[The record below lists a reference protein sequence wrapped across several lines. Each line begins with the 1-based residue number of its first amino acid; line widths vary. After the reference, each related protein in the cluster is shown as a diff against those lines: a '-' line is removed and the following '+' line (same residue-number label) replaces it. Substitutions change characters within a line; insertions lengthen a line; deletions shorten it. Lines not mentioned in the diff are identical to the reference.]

1 MHMNGR
7 LRVYAVAAGA
17 AVFSI
22 AAPTGADA
30 QFDGW
35 SIIDS
40 GPDYDFL
47 VNPNSLAL
55 SPGDIDSLTVHRV
68 IINRM
73 LVRHQ
78 EPERGRMVA
87 WRGAAGLP
95 VEGYDRYASTAQ
107 VLEIRCAKGYYSI
120 WESTDFDDSGTNL
133 GSRLNERA
141 WRVPSGA
148 DSVPMRAILD
158 WACATPGS
166 GEEQTI
172 ALQPDDARWMTVTF
186 DGRMST
192 QYRPSER
199 EGRVCVEAVADRS
212 ASALAAPIP
221 NRTAGLIEWRWWV
234 DSLVPTSRLDS
245 KDGDDYAARV
255 LVNFAFG
262 SDREGWFSGLKHS
275 LAGDQ
280 HGGETPGSALSY
292 VWSATD
298 SLGAGSPS
306 PYTDRVV
313 IMVVDSGGDRLGSWR
328 THRRD
333 LASDYRAAF
342 GHEPPPVTSVA
353 FFTDADDTGTSALAC
368 YGALQL
374 GRPPR

>member
-1 MHMNGR
+1 MCPAAESSSVTSQVTYVTGRNRKNWTGGVEPGSGRSWTDVALAETAPTALVMHMNGR

-22 AAPTGADA
+22 AAPTDADA

-47 VNPNSLAL
+47 MNPNSLAL

-78 EPERGRMVA
+78 EPERGRMLA
-87 WRGAAGLP
+87 WRRAAGLP

-107 VLEIRCAKGYYSI
+107 VLEIRCAKAYYSI

-141 WRVPSGA
+141 WRVPSGV

-172 ALQPDDARWMTVTF
+172 ALQPDDARWITVTF
-186 DGRMST
+186 DGRTGT
-192 QYRPSER
+192 QYRSSER
-199 EGRVCVEAVADRS
+199 EGRVCIEAVADRS
-212 ASALAAPIP
+212 ASALAAPIS

-255 LVNFAFG
+255 LVNFAF
-262 SDREGWFSGLKHS
+262 
-275 LAGDQ
+275 
-280 HGGETPGSALSY
+280 
-292 VWSATD
+292 
-298 SLGAGSPS
+298 
-306 PYTDRVV
+306 
-313 IMVVDSGGDRLGSWR
+313 DSGGDRLGSWR